1 MSHLIIVATIDAHAG
16 QEALVRAE
24 LEKIVAPSRAEAGC
38 VRYEL
43 HADHAAPGRFV
54 MLEEWRGE
62 EAFRFHE
69 GTPHFQA
76 LVAAVGGKADIALR
90 KLAKI
95 A

>member
-1 MSHLIIVATIDAHAG
+1 
-16 QEALVRAE
+16 
-24 LEKIVAPSRAEAGC
+24 
-38 VRYEL
+38 
-43 HADHAAPGRFV
+43 

-62 EAFRFHE
+62 DAFRFHE

-76 LVAAVGGKADIALR
+76 LVAAVGGKADIGLR